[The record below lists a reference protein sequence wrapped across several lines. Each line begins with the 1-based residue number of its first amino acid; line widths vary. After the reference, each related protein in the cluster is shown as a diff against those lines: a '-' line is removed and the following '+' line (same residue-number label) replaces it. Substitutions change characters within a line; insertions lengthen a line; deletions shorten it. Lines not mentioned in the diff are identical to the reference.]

1 MRLLL
6 LLLIMLANIACA
18 DVPAAAD
25 LQHPIKNYQ
34 TADSNLATGGKLS
47 QHNLQELKS
56 LGVEQIIDLR
66 QPSEGTQQERNWSQ
80 EIGIAYANFPVG
92 RELPDDQLIHD
103 VGRLLDA
110 AADTPTVL
118 HCGSG
123 HRAGIVLALYL
134 HHQGISADQA
144 LERARAA
151 GTRESGIEA
160 LRQRMNQ

>member
-1 MRLLL
+1 MHLLL

-34 TADSNLATGGKLS
+34 TVDSNLATGGKLS
-47 QHNLQELKS
+47 QHNLQELKN

-66 QPSEGTQQERNWSQ
+66 RPAEGTKQERDWSQ
-80 EIGIAYANFPVG
+80 QMGIAYANFPVG

-103 VGRLLDA
+103 VGVLLDA
-110 AADTPTVL
+110 ATDTPTVL

-134 HHQGISADQA
+134 YHQGMPADDA

-151 GTRESGIEA
+151 GTRENGIEA
-160 LRQRMNQ
+160 LRNRMKQ